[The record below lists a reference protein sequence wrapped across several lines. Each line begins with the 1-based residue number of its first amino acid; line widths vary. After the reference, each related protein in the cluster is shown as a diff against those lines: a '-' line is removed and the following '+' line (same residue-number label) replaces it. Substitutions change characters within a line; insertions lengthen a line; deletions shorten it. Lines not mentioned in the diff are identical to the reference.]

1 LARNEKTLYR
11 RRRIAAANAGGTRFA
26 STANKMLDVRSQSR
40 ATAKPAE
47 RSYRW
52 GIVDVLLGIL
62 MLPFGI
68 WLLVIEGM
76 VRLVAAARR
85 N

>member
-1 LARNEKTLYR
+1 
-11 RRRIAAANAGGTRFA
+11 
-26 STANKMLDVRSQSR
+26 MLDVRTQTR
-40 ATAKPAE
+40 AAARPAE

-52 GIVDVLLGIL
+52 GIVDALLGVL

-76 VRLVAAARR
+76 VRAVSAARR
-85 N
+85 S

>member
-1 LARNEKTLYR
+1 
-11 RRRIAAANAGGTRFA
+11 
-26 STANKMLDVRSQSR
+26 MLDVRTQSR
-40 ATAKPAE
+40 ATRTAAE

-62 MLPFGI
+62 MLPFGL
-68 WLLVIEGM
+68 WLMVIEGM

-85 N
+85 S